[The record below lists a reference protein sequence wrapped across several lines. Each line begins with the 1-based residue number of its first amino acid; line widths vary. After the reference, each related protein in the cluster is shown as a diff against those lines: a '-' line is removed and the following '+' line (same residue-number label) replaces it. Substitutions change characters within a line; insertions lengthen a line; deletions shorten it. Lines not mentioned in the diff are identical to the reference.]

1 MIKEDNIE
9 KYGIYDV
16 IEYKIAYISSII
28 KVYIFTFEYSEYI
41 IKTFLLE
48 FQLFLKGRFINK
60 IMI

>member
-16 IEYKIAYISSII
+16 IEYKITYISFII
-28 KVYIFTFEYSEYI
+28 KVYIFTFQYSEYI

-48 FQLFLKGRFINK
+48 FQLFLKGRFKNK
-60 IMI
+60 ITI